1 VKLLP
6 QRDPFRILVS
16 AVLST
21 RTQDPVTAAA
31 SARLFQHAATPRA
44 LARLSPARIHKLVFP
59 VGFYRTKSK
68 LLPRLARMLV
78 ALSDRGSRGQRWD
91 SNVPRTMAELLELPG
106 VGRKVASIVLSQG
119 FGLPAIAVDT
129 HVQRISN
136 RLDLV
141 RTSRPIDTE
150 RALMEILPRR
160 RWKDWNHL
168 LVALGQ
174 TICRPRMPLCSSC
187 PVSRLCPK
195 RGVVSG
201 RTRVSRGRPVGKLAD
216 TPVNGGAPGSLV
228 PQPELKSARVPPPVG
243 ADTVGTT

>member
-1 VKLLP
+1 MDAPVKLMP
-6 QRDPFRILVS
+6 QRGPFRILIS

-31 SARLFQHAATPRA
+31 SARLLRHAPNPRA
-44 LARLSPARIHKLVFP
+44 LARLNPARIRKLIFP
-59 VGFYRTKSK
+59 VGFYRTKAR

-78 ALSDRGSRGQRWD
+78 DRWNG
-91 SNVPRTMAELLELPG
+91 NVPRTMEELLELPG

-141 RTSRPIDTE
+141 RTSRPVDTE
-150 RALMEILPRR
+150 RALMDILPRR
-160 RWKDWNHL
+160 QWKDWNHL

-174 TICRPRMPLCSSC
+174 TTCRPHAPLCSVC
-187 PVSRLCPK
+187 PLSQLCPK
-195 RGVVSG
+195 RG
-201 RTRVSRGRPVGKLAD
+201 A
-216 TPVNGGAPGSLV
+216 
-228 PQPELKSARVPPPVG
+228 
-243 ADTVGTT
+243 

>member
-1 VKLLP
+1 MNAPVKLMP
-6 QRDPFRILVS
+6 QRDPFLILIS

-31 SARLFQHAATPRA
+31 SARLLRHAPHPRA
-44 LARLSPARIHKLVFP
+44 LARLSPVRIQKLIFP
-59 VGFYRTKSK
+59 VGFYRTKAE

-78 ALSDRGSRGQRWD
+78 DRWNG
-91 SNVPRTMAELLELPG
+91 NVPRIMEELLELPG

-141 RTSRPIDTE
+141 RTSRPVETE
-150 RALMEILPRR
+150 RELMEILPRH

-174 TICRPRMPLCSSC
+174 TICRPRAPLCSAC
-187 PVSRLCPK
+187 PLSRLCPK
-195 RGVVSG
+195 RGVSD
-201 RTRVSRGRPVGKLAD
+201 SR
-216 TPVNGGAPGSLV
+216 
-228 PQPELKSARVPPPVG
+228 
-243 ADTVGTT
+243 

>member
-1 VKLLP
+1 MDAPVKLMP

-31 SARLFQHAATPRA
+31 AARLFRIADNPRD
-44 LARLSPARIHKLVFP
+44 LARLSPARIQTLIFP
-59 VGFYRTKSK
+59 VGFYRTKAK

-78 ALSDRGSRGQRWD
+78 TNWDGS
-91 SNVPRTMAELLELPG
+91 VPRTMAELLELPG

-119 FGLPAIAVDT
+119 YGLPAIAVDT

-150 RALMEILPRR
+150 LRLMEILPRHA
-160 RWKDWNHL
+160 WKDWNRL
-168 LVALGQ
+168 LVAHGQ
-174 TICRPRMPLCSSC
+174 TTCRPQAPRCSAC
-187 PVSRLCPK
+187 PILRLCAR
-195 RGVVSG
+195 RGVA
-201 RTRVSRGRPVGKLAD
+201 TRSE
-216 TPVNGGAPGSLV
+216 TN
-228 PQPELKSARVPPPVG
+228 LKF
-243 ADTVGTT
+243 TTKHISTKDDC

>member
-1 VKLLP
+1 MAAPVKLMP

-31 SARLFQHAATPRA
+31 AARLFRQARDARA
-44 LARLSPARIHKLVFP
+44 LTRLNPAGIQKLIFP
-59 VGFYRTKSK
+59 VGFYRTKAR

-78 ALSDRGSRGQRWD
+78 ALSDRGRGGQRWHGE
-91 SNVPRTMAELLELPG
+91 VPQTMPELLELPG
-106 VGRKVASIVLSQG
+106 VGRKVANIVLSQG

-129 HVQRISN
+129 HVQRLSN

-150 RALMEILPRR
+150 QRLMEILPRR
-160 RWKDWNHL
+160 AWKNWNRL

-174 TICRPRMPLCSSC
+174 TICRPRQPLCSVC
-187 PVSRLCPK
+187 RLSRLCPK
-195 RGVVSG
+195 RGVSG
-201 RTRVSRGRPVGKLAD
+201 SR
-216 TPVNGGAPGSLV
+216 
-228 PQPELKSARVPPPVG
+228 
-243 ADTVGTT
+243 

>member
-1 VKLLP
+1 MDAPVKPMP

-31 SARLFQHAATPRA
+31 ASRLLRRAPDPRA
-44 LARLSPARIHKLVFP
+44 LARLNPVRIQKLIFP
-59 VGFYRTKSK
+59 VGFYRTKTK
-68 LLPRLARMLV
+68 LLPRLASMLV
-78 ALSDRGSRGQRWD
+78 ERWD
-91 SNVPRTMAELLELPG
+91 GKVPRTMTELLELPG
-106 VGRKVASIVLSQG
+106 VGRKVANIVLSQG

-136 RLDLV
+136 RLDLA

-150 RALMEILPRR
+150 LALMEILPRR
-160 RWKDWNHL
+160 CWKDWNQL

-174 TICRPRMPLCSSC
+174 TVCRPQRPRCPAC

-195 RGVVSG
+195 RGVAAE
-201 RTRVSRGRPVGKLAD
+201 RR
-216 TPVNGGAPGSLV
+216 
-228 PQPELKSARVPPPVG
+228 
-243 ADTVGTT
+243 

>member
-1 VKLLP
+1 MDAPVKLMP

-31 SARLFQHAATPRA
+31 SARLFRRAPDPRA
-44 LARLSPARIHKLVFP
+44 LARLNPVRIQKLIFP
-59 VGFYRTKSK
+59 VGFYRTKAK

-78 ALSDRGSRGQRWD
+78 GRWNGQA
-91 SNVPRTMAELLELPG
+91 PRTMTELLELPG
-106 VGRKVASIVLSQG
+106 VGRKVANIVLSQG

-136 RLDLV
+136 RLDLA

-150 RALMEILPRR
+150 LALTEILPRHC
-160 RWKDWNHL
+160 WKDWNQL

-174 TICRPRMPLCSSC
+174 TVCRPQRPRCPAC
-187 PVSRLCPK
+187 PVSRLCPRHGVAAADEVRRSVDA
-195 RGVVSG
+195 RG
-201 RTRVSRGRPVGKLAD
+201 
-216 TPVNGGAPGSLV
+216 
-228 PQPELKSARVPPPVG
+228 
-243 ADTVGTT
+243 

>member
-1 VKLLP
+1 MDAPVKLMP

-31 SARLFQHAATPRA
+31 SARLFRRAPDPRA
-44 LARLSPARIHKLVFP
+44 LARLAPARIQKLIYP
-59 VGFYRTKSK
+59 VGFFRTKAE

-78 ALSDRGSRGQRWD
+78 GRWNGQA
-91 SNVPRTMAELLELPG
+91 PRTMTELLELPG
-106 VGRKVASIVLSQG
+106 VGRKVANIVLSQG

-150 RALMEILPRR
+150 LALMEILPRSC
-160 RWKDWNHL
+160 WKGWNQL

-174 TICRPRMPLCSSC
+174 TVCRPVRPRCPAC
-187 PVSRLCPK
+187 PVNRLCP
-195 RGVVSG
+195 
-201 RTRVSRGRPVGKLAD
+201 SREVAEAD
-216 TPVNGGAPGSLV
+216 EVRS
-228 PQPELKSARVPPPVG
+228 
-243 ADTVGTT
+243 

>member
-1 VKLLP
+1 MDAPVKLMP
-6 QRDPFRILVS
+6 QRDPFRILVT

-31 SARLFQHAATPRA
+31 AARLLRRASDPCA
-44 LARLSPARIHKLVFP
+44 LARLSPARIQQLIYP
-59 VGFYRTKSK
+59 VGFYRTKAN
-68 LLPRLARMLV
+68 LLPELARMLV
-78 ALSDRGSRGQRWD
+78 ERRDDG
-91 SNVPRTMAELLELPG
+91 VPRTMAELLELPG
-106 VGRKVASIVLSQG
+106 VGRKVANIVLSQG

-150 RALMEILPRR
+150 RALMEMLPRR
-160 RWKDWNHL
+160 RWNDWNRL

-174 TICRPRMPLCSSC
+174 TCRPLRPLCPVC

-195 RGVVSG
+195 RGVVPG
-201 RTRVSRGRPVGKLAD
+201 RS
-216 TPVNGGAPGSLV
+216 
-228 PQPELKSARVPPPVG
+228 
-243 ADTVGTT
+243 

>member
-1 VKLLP
+1 M
-6 QRDPFRILVS
+6 S

-31 SARLFQHAATPRA
+31 TARLFRKAADPRT
-44 LARLSPARIHKLVFP
+44 LARLSPARIRRLIFP
-59 VGFYRTKSK
+59 VGFYRTKAK
-68 LLPRLARMLV
+68 LLPQLARMLV
-78 ALSDRGSRGQRWD
+78 ALSGRGRRGQRW
-91 SNVPRTMAELLELPG
+91 NGAVPRTMAELLELPG
-106 VGRKVASIVLSQG
+106 VGRKVANIVLGQG

-150 RALMEILPRR
+150 HALMAILPRR
-160 RWKDWNHL
+160 CWRDWNHL

-174 TICRPRMPLCSSC
+174 TVCRPQRPLCPAC
-187 PVSRLCPK
+187 PVNRLCPK

-201 RTRVSRGRPVGKLAD
+201 RT
-216 TPVNGGAPGSLV
+216 
-228 PQPELKSARVPPPVG
+228 
-243 ADTVGTT
+243 

>member
-1 VKLLP
+1 MDAPVKLMP
-6 QRDPFRILVS
+6 QRDPFRILVT

-31 SARLFQHAATPRA
+31 AARLLRLAPDARA
-44 LARLSPARIHKLVFP
+44 LARLSPARIQQLIYP
-59 VGFYRTKSK
+59 VGFYRTKAK
-68 LLPRLARMLV
+68 LLPELARMLV
-78 ALSDRGSRGQRWD
+78 EGRNGG
-91 SNVPRTMAELLELPG
+91 VPRTMAELLELPG
-106 VGRKVASIVLSQG
+106 VGRKVANIVLSQG

-150 RALMEILPRR
+150 RALMEMLPRR
-160 RWKDWNHL
+160 RWSDWNRL

-174 TICRPRMPLCSSC
+174 TICRPLRPLCPVC

-195 RGVVSG
+195 RGVNA
-201 RTRVSRGRPVGKLAD
+201 GKH
-216 TPVNGGAPGSLV
+216 
-228 PQPELKSARVPPPVG
+228 
-243 ADTVGTT
+243 